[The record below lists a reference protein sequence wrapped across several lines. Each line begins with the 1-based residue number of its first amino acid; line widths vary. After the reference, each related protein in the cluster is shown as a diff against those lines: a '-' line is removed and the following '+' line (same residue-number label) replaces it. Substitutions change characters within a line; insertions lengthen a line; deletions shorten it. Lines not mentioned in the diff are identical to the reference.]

1 MFYFKMFTAMFQD
14 MWSSKVAIQG
24 WSGPCTQPW
33 PLLVLPQ
40 QHFEHSNNF
49 SFCKNKNIF
58 KNPSKSSN
66 HWTLSWFVSDFGP
79 IHPIFIPWF
88 LVILPIK
95 KNKHIPNT
103 SATCCLRSCS
113 RLNNR
118 GWKELDL
125 PPRNYWM
132 LVCWRES
139 IPSGKQP
146 HFAMERSTMLLM
158 GK

>member
-113 RLNNR
+113 RLNEVGNSWIFHQGTIECWFIEGR
-118 GWKELDL
+118 VYLLVNSHILPWKD
-125 PPRNYWM
+125 PPCY
-132 LVCWRES
+132 
-139 IPSGKQP
+139 
-146 HFAMERSTMLLM
+146 
-158 GK
+158 